1 LIQITTCYFG
11 QAAGR
16 HVVSNGGR
24 MQSLVLLATITS
36 VNAIWLAAGR
46 SPWLYRIEADWRWV
60 SMSIHRN
67 GGLGHHPPDF
77 LP

>member
-1 LIQITTCYFG
+1 LIQITTRYFG
-11 QAAGR
+11 QATGR

-46 SPWLYRIEADWRWV
+46 SRWLYRVE
-60 SMSIHRN
+60 
-67 GGLGHHPPDF
+67 G
-77 LP
+77 